1 MAQKIIVLVEDSA
14 ADARVV
20 TRAIDKLGDATIEI
34 IHHETAEN
42 ALKYFQGCEH
52 NADKRIVLM
61 DINLP
66 GTNGLT
72 FLKHLKSTP
81 SLKHIPVIIWTT
93 SDQQQDIDN
102 SYENGAGRLS
112 LLVQAGDD
120 RLRAGVPHN
129 HGMTGFWCA
138 NLSVVL

>member
-34 IHHETAEN
+34 IHHETAEK

-102 SYENGAGRLS
+102 SYENGANSFITKPMS
-112 LLVQAGDD
+112 LNGVTEMVRDVCHYWFK
-120 RLRAGVPHN
+120 RA
-129 HGMTGFWCA
+129 TIA
-138 NLSVVL
+138 